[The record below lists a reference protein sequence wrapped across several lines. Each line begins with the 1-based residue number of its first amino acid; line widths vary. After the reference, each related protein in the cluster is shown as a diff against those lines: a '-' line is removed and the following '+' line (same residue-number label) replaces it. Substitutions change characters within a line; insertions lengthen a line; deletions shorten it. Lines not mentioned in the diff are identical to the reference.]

1 MAVPKAF
8 TVRGNE
14 EPTPEDIG
22 DDEVL
27 LKLLKARIATAAGFF
42 EVLEFCKLNE
52 GDEGEIDF
60 LAARGR
66 EHWMGAR
73 ALIRER
79 REMDRARK
87 SPPRVVEAVAGK

>member
-1 MAVPKAF
+1 LAVPKAF
-8 TVRGNE
+8 TVRRDE

-42 EVLEFCKLNE
+42 EVLEFCKLNDSE
-52 GDEGEIDF
+52 AADIDF
-60 LAARGR
+60 LAERGR

-79 REMDRARK
+79 RDMERARRQ
-87 SPPRVVEAVAGK
+87 PPRVVEAAAK